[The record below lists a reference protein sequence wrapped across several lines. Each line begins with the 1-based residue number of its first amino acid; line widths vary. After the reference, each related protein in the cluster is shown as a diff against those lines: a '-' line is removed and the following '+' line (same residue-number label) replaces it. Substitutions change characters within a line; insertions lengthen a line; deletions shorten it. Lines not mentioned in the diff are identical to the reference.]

1 MDLTV
6 CVCTHDR
13 PSYVRDC
20 LAGLA
25 RQTIAQDCFDTI
37 VVDSFS
43 TPAARRELEDMARAH
58 PWIRLLRVDEPGV
71 SAARNAGAQAA
82 RTGYIAYIDDDA
94 IPADDWIAAIHTALA
109 TEPRPAVLGGK
120 ILPLWEVPLPDWWP
134 ASLRGV
140 LSIIEEDGM
149 GEYRGEALPRGLEP
163 YACNMVVHVRSL
175 LDSGGF
181 GRTIGR
187 FGRVLLSDE
196 EVQLAWRL
204 QNAGMSA
211 RYDSRIAVYHQIQA
225 GRLTPEWLL
234 SRLFWQGAS
243 TVLTRRLL
251 SENAAVW
258 RELPR
263 RCLVALVCA
272 PAGLWPRGST
282 RMLPLRWRL
291 FYAAGFIRAA
301 LGWQATDAARRIA
314 RGGTRS
320 DHVSA

>member
-1 MDLTV
+1 MTGRAT
-6 CVCTHDR
+6 CATASPASRAR
-13 PSYVRDC
+13 PSP
-20 LAGLA
+20 
-25 RQTIAQDCFDTI
+25 QI
-37 VVDSFS
+37 VS
-43 TPAARRELEDMARAH
+43 TPSSSTVSPRPPRAARRELEDIARSH
-58 PWIRLLRVDEPGV
+58 PWIRLIRIDVPGV
-71 SAARNAGAQAA
+71 SAARNAGAEAA

-140 LSIIEEDGM
+140 LSIIEQDGM
-149 GEYRGEALPRGLEP
+149 GEYRGEELPRGLEP

-187 FGRVLLSDE
+187 VGRVLLSDE

-225 GRLTPEWLL
+225 
-234 SRLFWQGAS
+234 
-243 TVLTRRLL
+243 
-251 SENAAVW
+251 
-258 RELPR
+258 
-263 RCLVALVCA
+263 
-272 PAGLWPRGST
+272 
-282 RMLPLRWRL
+282 
-291 FYAAGFIRAA
+291 
-301 LGWQATDAARRIA
+301 
-314 RGGTRS
+314 
-320 DHVSA
+320 